1 MRAAQPDGRGRASV
15 VRARGI
21 GVRYLTRRMPALSA
35 ISFTLGVGE
44 RVLIAGPSGGGKSTL
59 ALCLARLIPRSVDAD
74 MSGEVA
80 MADAAVP
87 ETTPP
92 VGVVFQD
99 PGSQFTMLTVEDE
112 VAFGL
117 ENLGV
122 PEGEMPR
129 RVREA
134 LAWVGLGDRAG
145 WRLDRLSGG
154 QQQRVALAAVLAL
167 RPRVLVLDE
176 PAAHLDPQGAED
188 LYTQVTSLAAR
199 EDLTLVV
206 VEHDLDKV
214 VPRVL
219 DRGLIIGETGGLVA
233 DGVLSRLLGNA
244 AGAAQWEAAGLWLPT
259 PPRLALALGARSD
272 DVLPLDEQTA
282 GRWIAARPRAQEQVR
297 AAASSGSSVCGGRVI
312 LEARGLRQRYRSA
325 AGEHQG
331 LWGVDIRVHEGEMV
345 AVIGANGSGKSTLLR
360 AFSALVPL
368 QQGGVTIDGI
378 DLYRADA
385 RTAAGLV
392 AHVFQNPEAG
402 FVAQTVAGEIGY
414 GPRLLGWDEAT
425 IARYVERLLAR
436 FALTS
441 LAGANPYTLSQG
453 QKRRLSVAV
462 ALVAIPRILL
472 LDEPTV
478 GQDRRTAT
486 ALIDDV
492 SALRDDGLGIIVAT
506 HDVGLVVEVA
516 DRVVAL
522 AEGSVVFDGPP
533 HAFIADAGLVAR
545 TGQVRPAL
553 ARVLSAAR
561 EYGAAVPD
569 IVRWRDLDRVS
580 AGGRA

>member
-1 MRAAQPDGRGRASV
+1 VRAAQPDGRGRAGV
-15 VRARGI
+15 VRARGL

-35 ISFTLGVGE
+35 ISFTLGAGE

-59 ALCLARLIPRSVDAD
+59 ALCLAGLIPRSVDAD

-80 MADAAVP
+80 VADAAAP

-122 PEGEMPR
+122 SESEMPR
-129 RVREA
+129 RVVEA
-134 LAWVGLGDRAG
+134 LAWVGLDDRAG

-188 LYTQVTSLAAR
+188 LYKQVTSLAAR
-199 EDLTLVV
+199 EGLTLVV

-214 VPRVL
+214 VPGVL
-219 DRGLIIGETGGLVA
+219 DRGLIIGETGELVA
-233 DGVLSRLLGNA
+233 DEVLSDLLGHA
-244 AGAAQWEAAGLWLPT
+244 AGAAQWDAAGLWLPT
-259 PPRLALALGARSD
+259 APRLALALGARSD
-272 DVLPLDEQTA
+272 DVVPLDEQAA
-282 GRWIAARPRAQEQVR
+282 GRWIAARPRAQEQLR
-297 AAASSGSSVCGGRVI
+297 AAESSGASGRGGQVI

-325 AGEHQG
+325 AGAHQG
-331 LWGVDIRVHEGEMV
+331 LWGVDVRVHEGEII
-345 AVIGANGSGKSTLLR
+345 AVVGANGSGKSTLLR
-360 AFSALVPL
+360 ALSALVPL
-368 QQGGVTIDGI
+368 QQGSVTIDGI

-402 FVAQTVAGEIGY
+402 FVARTVAGEIGY
-414 GPRLLGWDEAT
+414 GPRLRGWDEAT
-425 IARYVERLLAR
+425 IARHVERLLAR
-436 FALTS
+436 FGLTS

-462 ALVAIPRILL
+462 ALVAVPRVLL
-472 LDEPTV
+472 LDEPTF

-486 ALIDDV
+486 ALIDDI
-492 SALRDDGLGIIVAT
+492 SALRDDGLGIVVAT
-506 HDVGLVVEVA
+506 HDVGLVVDVA

-522 AEGSVVFDGPP
+522 AEGRVLFDGPAR
-533 HAFIADAGLVAR
+533 AFIADSGLVTR

-553 ARVLSAAR
+553 ARVLSAAQG
-561 EYGAAVPD
+561 YGAAVPD
-569 IVRWRDLDRVS
+569 IVRWRDLDRVNV
-580 AGGRA
+580 GRRA

>member
-1 MRAAQPDGRGRASV
+1 VRAAQPDGRGRAGV
-15 VRARGI
+15 VRARGL

-35 ISFTLGVGE
+35 ISFTLGAGE

-59 ALCLARLIPRSVDAD
+59 ALCLAGLIPRSVDAD

-80 MADAAVP
+80 VADAAAP

-134 LAWVGLGDRAG
+134 LAWVGLDDRAG
-145 WRLDRLSGG
+145 WRVDRLSGG
-154 QQQRVALAAVLAL
+154 QQQRVALAAVLTL

-214 VPRVL
+214 VPGVL

-233 DGVLSRLLGNA
+233 DGALSRLLGNA

-259 PPRLALALGARSD
+259 PPRLALALGAGSD
-272 DVLPLDEQTA
+272 DVLPLDEQAA
-282 GRWIAARPRAQEQVR
+282 GRWIAARPRAQEQLR
-297 AAASSGSSVCGGRVI
+297 AAASSGSLGRGGQVI

-325 AGEHQG
+325 AGAHQG
-331 LWGVDIRVHEGEMV
+331 LRGVDVRVHEGEII
-345 AVIGANGSGKSTLLR
+345 AVVGANGSGKSTLLR
-360 AFSALVPL
+360 ALSALVPL
-368 QQGGVTIDGI
+368 QQGSVTIDGI

-402 FVAQTVAGEIGY
+402 FVARTVVGEIGY

-425 IARYVERLLAR
+425 IARHVERLLAR
-436 FALTS
+436 FGLTS

-462 ALVAIPRILL
+462 ALVAVPRVLL
-472 LDEPTV
+472 LDEPTF

-486 ALIDDV
+486 ALIDDI
-492 SALRDDGLGIIVAT
+492 SALRDDGLGIVVAT
-506 HDVGLVVEVA
+506 HDVGLVVDVA

-522 AEGSVVFDGPP
+522 AEGRVLFDGPAR
-533 HAFIADAGLVAR
+533 AFITDSGLVAR

-553 ARVLSAAR
+553 ARVLSAAQG
-561 EYGAAVPD
+561 YGAAVPD
-569 IVRWRDLDRVS
+569 IVRWRDLDRVNV
-580 AGGRA
+580 GRRA

>member
-1 MRAAQPDGRGRASV
+1 VQAARPDMRGRASV
-15 VRARGI
+15 VRTRGV
-21 GVRYLTRRMPALSA
+21 GVRYLTRRRRALRD
-35 ISFTLGVGE
+35 ISFTLEAGE

-59 ALCLARLIPRSVDAD
+59 ALCLAGLIPRSVDAD
-74 MSGEVA
+74 MNGGIVV
-80 MADAAVP
+80 ADAAAS

-99 PGSQFTMLTVEDE
+99 PSSQFTMLTVEDE

-122 PEGEMPR
+122 PDGEMSR
-129 RVREA
+129 RVREV

-145 WRLDRLSGG
+145 WRVDRLSGG

-188 LYTQVTSLAAR
+188 LYKQVTSLAAR
-199 EDLTLVV
+199 EGLTLVV

-214 VPRVL
+214 VPGVL
-219 DRGLIIGETGGLVA
+219 DRGLIIGETGELVA
-233 DGVLSRLLGNA
+233 DGALSGLLGNA
-244 AGAAQWEAAGLWLPT
+244 ACAARWDAAGLWLPT
-259 PPRLALALGARSD
+259 APRLALALGARSD
-272 DVLPLDEQTA
+272 DAVPLDEQAA
-282 GRWIAARPRAQEQVR
+282 GRWIAARPRAQEHLR
-297 AAASSGSSVCGGRVI
+297 AAGSSGSSGGGGRVI

-331 LWGVDIRVHEGEMV
+331 LRGIDVRVHEGEIV
-345 AVIGANGSGKSTLLR
+345 AVVGANGSGKSTLLR
-360 AFSALVPL
+360 ALSALVPL
-368 QQGGVTIDGI
+368 HQGGVTIDGI

-385 RTAAGLV
+385 RNAARLV

-402 FVAQTVAGEIGY
+402 FVARTVAGEIGY

-425 IARYVERLLAR
+425 IARHVERLLAR
-436 FALTS
+436 FGLTS

-462 ALVAIPRILL
+462 ALVAGPRILL

-478 GQDRRTAT
+478 GQDRRTAL
-486 ALIDDV
+486 ALIDDI
-492 SALRDDGLGIIVAT
+492 SALRDNGLGIVVAT
-506 HDVGLVVEVA
+506 HDVGLVVDVA

-522 AEGSVVFDGPP
+522 ARGSVVFDGPP

-553 ARVLSAAR
+553 VRVLSAAR
-561 EYGAAVPD
+561 GYGAAVPD

>member
-1 MRAAQPDGRGRASV
+1 MRMAQPGVRGRAGV
-15 VRARGI
+15 VRTRGL
-21 GVRYLTRRMPALSA
+21 GVRYLTRRRRALCD
-35 ISFTLGVGE
+35 ISFTLEEGE

-59 ALCLARLIPRSVDAD
+59 ALCLAGLIPRSVDAD
-74 MSGEVA
+74 MGGEVVV
-80 MADAAVP
+80 ADTAAP
-87 ETTPP
+87 DKTPP
-92 VGVVFQD
+92 VGLVFQD
-99 PGSQFTMLTVEDE
+99 PASQFTMLTVEDE

-117 ENLGV
+117 ENMGV
-122 PEGEMPR
+122 SESEMPR
-129 RVREA
+129 RVVEA

-145 WRLDRLSGG
+145 WRVDRLSGG

-176 PAAHLDPQGAED
+176 PAAHLDPQGAAD
-188 LYTQVTSLAAR
+188 LYTRVTSLAACA
-199 EDLTLVV
+199 DITLVV

-214 VPRVL
+214 VPGVL

-233 DGVLSRLLGNA
+233 DGALSRLLGDA
-244 AGAAQWEAAGLWLPT
+244 ACAARWDAAGLWLPT

-272 DVLPLDEQTA
+272 DILPLDEQTA
-282 GRWIAARPRAQEQVR
+282 GRWIAARPQAQERLR
-297 AAASSGSSVCGGRVI
+297 AATSSGASVDGSRVI
-312 LEARGLRQRYRSA
+312 LEARGLQQRYRSA

-331 LWGVDIRVHEGEMV
+331 LRGVDIRVHAGEMV
-345 AVIGANGSGKSTLLR
+345 AVVGANGSGKSTLLR
-360 AFSALVPL
+360 ALSALVPL
-368 QQGGVTIDGI
+368 HQGRVTIDGI

-402 FVAQTVAGEIGY
+402 FVARTVAGEIGY
-414 GPRLLGWDEAT
+414 GPRLLGWDEAM

>member
-425 IARYVERLLAR
+425 IARHVERLLAR
-436 FALTS
+436 FGLTS

-462 ALVAIPRILL
+462 ALVAVPRVLL
-472 LDEPTV
+472 LDEPTF

-486 ALIDDV
+486 ALIDDI
-492 SALRDDGLGIIVAT
+492 SALRDDGLGIVVAT
-506 HDVGLVVEVA
+506 HDVGLVVDVA

-522 AEGSVVFDGPP
+522 AEGRVLFDGPAR
-533 HAFIADAGLVAR
+533 AFIADAGLVAQ

-561 EYGAAVPD
+561 GYGAAVPD
-569 IVRWRDLDRVS
+569 IVRWRDLDRVNV
-580 AGGRA
+580 GRRA

>member
-1 MRAAQPDGRGRASV
+1 MQAARPDMRGRASV
-15 VRARGI
+15 VRARGV
-21 GVRYLTRRMPALSA
+21 GVRYLTRRTPALRD
-35 ISFTLGVGE
+35 ISFTLEAGE

-59 ALCLARLIPRSVDAD
+59 ALCLAGLIPRSVDAD
-74 MSGEVA
+74 MNGGIVV
-80 MADAAVP
+80 ADAAAS

-99 PGSQFTMLTVEDE
+99 PSSQFTMLTVEDE

-122 PEGEMPR
+122 PDGEMSR
-129 RVREA
+129 RVREV

-188 LYTQVTSLAAR
+188 LYKQVTSLAAR
-199 EDLTLVV
+199 EGLTLVV

-214 VPRVL
+214 VPGVL
-219 DRGLIIGETGGLVA
+219 DRGLIIGETGELVA
-233 DGVLSRLLGNA
+233 DGALSGLLGNA
-244 AGAAQWEAAGLWLPT
+244 ACAARWDAAGLWLPT
-259 PPRLALALGARSD
+259 APRLALALGARSD
-272 DVLPLDEQTA
+272 DAVPLDEQAA
-282 GRWIAARPRAQEQVR
+282 GRWIAARPRAQEHLR
-297 AAASSGSSVCGGRVI
+297 AAGSSGSSGGGGRVI

-331 LWGVDIRVHEGEMV
+331 LRGIDVRVHEGEIV
-345 AVIGANGSGKSTLLR
+345 AVVGANGSGKSTLLR
-360 AFSALVPL
+360 ALSALVPL

-385 RTAAGLV
+385 RNAARLV

-402 FVAQTVAGEIGY
+402 FVARTVAGEIGY

-425 IARYVERLLAR
+425 IARHVERLLAR
-436 FALTS
+436 FGLTS

-462 ALVAIPRILL
+462 ALVAGPRLLL

-478 GQDRRTAT
+478 GQDRRTAL
-486 ALIDDV
+486 ALIDDI
-492 SALRDDGLGIIVAT
+492 SALRDNGLGIVVAT
-506 HDVGLVVEVA
+506 HDVGLVVDVA

-522 AEGSVVFDGPP
+522 ARGSVVFDGPP

-553 ARVLSAAR
+553 VRVLSAAR
-561 EYGAAVPD
+561 GYGVAVPD

>member
-1 MRAAQPDGRGRASV
+1 MRTAQPDVRGRAGV
-15 VRARGI
+15 VRVRGL
-21 GVRYLTRRMPALSA
+21 GVRYLTRRTPALCD
-35 ISFTLGVGE
+35 ISFTLEEGE

-59 ALCLARLIPRSVDAD
+59 ALCLAGLIPRSVDAD
-74 MSGEVA
+74 MSGDVA
-80 MADAAVP
+80 WADAAVP
-87 ETTPP
+87 DKTPL

-122 PEGEMPR
+122 SESEMPR

-176 PAAHLDPQGAED
+176 PAAHIDPQGAED

-244 AGAAQWEAAGLWLPT
+244 AGAARWEAAGLGLPT

-272 DVLPLDEQTA
+272 DVLPLDEQAA

-331 LWGVDIRVHEGEMV
+331 LRGVDIRVHEGEMV

-425 IARYVERLLAR
+425 IARHVERLLAR
-436 FALTS
+436 FGLTS

-462 ALVAIPRILL
+462 ALVAVPRVLL
-472 LDEPTV
+472 LDEPTF

-486 ALIDDV
+486 ALIDDIA
-492 SALRDDGLGIIVAT
+492 ALRDDGLGIVVAT
-506 HDVGLVVEVA
+506 HDVGLVVDVA

-522 AEGSVVFDGPP
+522 AEGRVLFDGPAR
-533 HAFIADAGLVAR
+533 AFIADAGLMAR

-561 EYGAAVPD
+561 GYGAAIPD